1 MGNQLPFM
9 NKRLSKAIMLRSKNL
24 EIFSSKIEQ
33 ENKRNYSKQKNLC
46 VALLRKSKRKYFGNL
61 DEKKV

>member
-33 ENKRNYSKQKNLC
+33 ENKRNYSK
-46 VALLRKSKRKYFGNL
+46 SKRKYFGNL